1 MKDLKYAEFLI
12 YGGKKK
18 KASAA
23 LLRQN
28 IEGVGIFHW
37 HNGTDFGKYLNIFFL
52 VNLTQRHQQFTIQDK
67 FTHLSVPLSSLNNRA
82 ANSDEH

>member
-1 MKDLKYAEFLI
+1 MEEK
-12 YGGKKK
+12 KKK

-37 HNGTDFGKYLNIFFL
+37 HNGTDFRKYLNILF
-52 VNLTQRHQQFTIQDK
+52 
-67 FTHLSVPLSSLNNRA
+67 
-82 ANSDEH
+82 